1 MTAANLSGNEIPA
14 GSGLGITVA
23 GGGPAGLVAA
33 MYLARRFG
41 EAAVL
46 EQHRDPRRSTV
57 GRGRSLMVVLSVR
70 GWRVLRE
77 LGLEGRVKAICTPL
91 RGRRAHL
98 PDGSEH
104 FTPYSRDGEP
114 IWAVEREKL
123 LHILLDAAEATPG
136 IRIYFQHRICDID
149 LDGPRVCISDPS
161 NNRWLECER
170 LIGCDGAHSAVR
182 AALVARGTEEY
193 VGKLELGYQEI
204 NFPHQSLDRGEM
216 HYWPVGDGLF
226 GAFPRMTPG
235 LFAGSVF
242 LRLEGP
248 PPSYASTTTAAEMAG
263 RFATIFPDLAESIPD
278 LPDQLASK
286 PVATI
291 SLVRCDRWVWRDR
304 VALLGDSC
312 HAMAPFMGHGMNC
325 AFEDARTL
333 VTCLDAAADW
343 DAALVTYEQTRKENA
358 DAIADISYEHYN
370 TMSNAPG
377 KKNLAVEISKRLT
390 NILPDRFVPLYE
402 RCSFTEESYASAR
415 ENDRLLRELTQ
426 DLLRQFGSR
435 LPSIPDGQL
444 RQYALAW
451 HPE

>member
-1 MTAANLSGNEIPA
+1 MIAASPRASEVTEG
-14 GSGLGITVA
+14 GSLGITVA
-23 GGGPAGLVAA
+23 GAGPAGLIVA

-41 EAAVL
+41 PIAVL
-46 EQHRDPRRSTV
+46 EQHNDPRRNTAK
-57 GRGRSLMVVLSVR
+57 RGRSLMVVLSVR

-77 LGLEGRVKAICTPL
+77 LGLEQRVKAICMPL

-123 LHILLDAAEATPG
+123 LHVLLSAAQATPG
-136 IRIYFQHRICDID
+136 VHIYFQHRICDID
-149 LDGPRVCISDPS
+149 LDGPRICISS
-161 NNRWLECER
+161 SSRNRWLECER

-182 AALVARGTEEY
+182 TALVALGAQEY
-193 VGKLELGYQEI
+193 VDRLELGYQEI
-204 NFPHQSLDRGEM
+204 NFPHRSLDPGEM

-226 GAFPRMTPG
+226 GAFPRVSSG

-248 PPSYASTTTAAEMAG
+248 PPSYASVATATEMAD
-263 RFATIFPDLAESIPD
+263 RFAAIFPDLAKTIPD
-278 LPDQLASK
+278 LPEQLANK

-291 SLVRCDRWVWRDR
+291 PLVRCDRWVWRDR
-304 VALLGDSC
+304 VALVGDSC

-325 AFEDARTL
+325 GFEDARTL
-333 VTCLDAAADW
+333 VNCLDTAPDW
-343 DAALVTYEQTRKENA
+343 DTALAAYEDARKQNA

-370 TMSNAPG
+370 TMSHAPG
-377 KKNLAVEISKRLT
+377 KKNLAADVSKRLT
-390 NILPDRFVPLYE
+390 DILPDKFVPLYE

-415 ENDRLLRELTQ
+415 ENDRLLRELSQ
-426 DLLRQFGSR
+426 DLLRKFGFR
-435 LPSIPDGQL
+435 LPNIPDRQL